1 MDDDWIDRKSLEKK
15 LSGTTLKVYY
25 VLLKERN
32 QLSLRDIQRKARLS
46 SASLALHHLDKLK
59 DLDLVKMNP
68 HGGYYVSKEV
78 RVGILR
84 FFIGRRGLILPRY
97 LVYFVFFLSEIVGF
111 LLIFG
116 LRLDPSNIVLLITLL
131 IACCITFYETL
142 VMWKSQPLYD

>member
-97 LVYFVFFLSEIVGF
+97 LIYFVFFPR
-111 LLIFG
+111 LI
-116 LRLDPSNIVLLITLL
+116 L
-131 IACCITFYETL
+131 
-142 VMWKSQPLYD
+142 